1 MIKAKADLVIALQ
14 QPIVPDYRM
23 GLFLLLRK
31 KWGNDFQVYAGDED
45 FGGSPASAI
54 EAWDHFVHID
64 NRYLVGGRFLWQWG
78 CFRKLLAADVTILN
92 GNMRMLSN
100 TAVLLL
106 RRLLGRRTILWGH
119 AKGQN
124 GFASA
129 LRVLYL
135 RLCNGFIAY
144 SESQA
149 QALRE
154 RYPFLSTWVAA
165 NACVH
170 AEDCVPGRAEIDEVD
185 SILYVGRLVKAKKVR
200 LLLEGFIQA
209 KQTERLP
216 ESIRLVFVGDGAE
229 RALLESMVD
238 AAGLTKWVEFA
249 GHIGDVAE
257 LREYYRRAICSVS
270 PGYVGLSATQSFS
283 FGVPMLVARDEFHSP
298 EIEACQEG
306 FNAEFFESDNVNALA
321 SALEEMNQDK
331 VIWLES
337 RKNIADWTKSKYSFQ
352 AMADSFQAVLSSS
365 PRP

>member
-1 MIKAKADLVIALQ
+1 
-14 QPIVPDYRM
+14 M
-23 GLFLLLRK
+23 GLFLLLREE
-31 KWGNDFQVYAGDED
+31 WGDAFQVYAGDAD
-45 FGGSPASAI
+45 FGGSPVSTKD
-54 EAWDHFVHID
+54 AWEYFQRVENH
-64 NRYLVGGRFLWQWG
+64 YLFGGRFLWQGG
-78 CFRKLLAADVTILN
+78 CFRKLLSADVTILN

-106 RRLLGRRTILWGH
+106 RRLIGRRTILWGH
-119 AKGQN
+119 AEGQN

-129 LRVLYL
+129 LRGTYL

-144 SESQA
+144 TESQA

-154 RYPFLSTWVAA
+154 RYPFLKVWVAA

-170 AEDCVPGRAEIDEVD
+170 AKDCVPLQAEIDEVD

-209 KQTERLP
+209 RQTGRLP
-216 ESIRLVFVGDGAE
+216 DSIRLVFVGDGAE
-229 RALLESMVD
+229 RALLKSMVD
-238 AAGLTKWVEFA
+238 AAGLADRVEFA
-249 GHIGDVAE
+249 GHVWDVAK

-306 FNAEFFESDNVNALA
+306 FNADFFESDDANALA
-321 SALEEMNQDK
+321 SALEEMNRDK
-331 VIWLES
+331 GVWLAK
-337 RKNIADWTKSKYSFQ
+337 RKNIANWTKSKYSFQ
-352 AMADSFQAVLSSS
+352 AMAESFQLVLSSS
-365 PRP
+365 PQRP